1 MWHEARY
8 PAHVTGRPG
17 TGQARARG
25 NIETLR
31 SGALRVRVYAGI
43 DPLTRKRHNL
53 IEVIPPGP
61 KAWREAEAAR
71 ARLLQEIAERRNPR
85 TNASI
90 DELLTRYL
98 DQSSGSPNTLEL
110 YRTHVRNHI
119 SPCLGHVRVGKLDPE
134 TLDSFYGELRRCRTR
149 CAGRRMIEHRVS
161 GPHECNEKCRRHQ
174 CRPLAPTTIR
184 HIHFILS
191 GAYKRAVRWGWV
203 GDNPTERAEPPP
215 APKPNPQP
223 PTAPQAAR
231 IVTES
236 WRDPDWGTL
245 VWTAMTTGVRR
256 GELCAIRLSLVDLVA
271 GRETVWLRKA
281 IRRAPGGGWVEGD
294 LKTHQQR
301 RIALDA
307 ETVAV
312 LREHVDRCKERA
324 AGLGVELAAD
334 AFLFSTAPDGSTFL
348 TPDSVTQRYDRMATR
363 LGMETTIHKLRHYS
377 ATELIAAGVDPRTV
391 AGRLGHGGGGTTTL
405 KTYTAWVS
413 EADQRAAK
421 SLGAGMPQRPAEID
435 LAERTRLEPRYPYEV
450 VAAALAHQIAD
461 GTLPA
466 SSPLPPAA
474 ELAAVHAVS
483 LSTAKRSLTLA
494 RDWGLLERDSRGR
507 LLVAI
512 KPDAQPAS
520 ELPPPAPLAGTEPDS
535 ETEILLDFTIRH
547 HGCLVTR
554 FSAAGDPR
562 SASELHQ
569 ILADGVLRRVGDV
582 GALNEYEMDVCRA
595 GESEP
600 MMTFVARRRTTKRW

>member
-1 MWHEARY
+1 MSPTPLKAFTAAQPMS
-8 PAHVTGRPG
+8 PAPLSCVPM
-17 TGQARARG
+17 
-25 NIETLR
+25 L
-31 SGALRVRVYAGI
+31 SPALRGCAAAGGGMLPGVSGPARRVF
-43 DPLTRKRHNL
+43 LSHT
-53 IEVIPPGP
+53 
-61 KAWREAEAAR
+61 
-71 ARLLQEIAERRNPR
+71 
-85 TNASI
+85 S
-90 DELLTRYL
+90 
-98 DQSSGSPNTLEL
+98 
-110 YRTHVRNHI
+110 
-119 SPCLGHVRVGKLDPE
+119 
-134 TLDSFYGELRRCRTR
+134 ELRRFP
-149 CAGRRMIEHRVS
+149 AGRSFVVAAE
-161 GPHECNEKCRRHQ
+161 
-174 CRPLAPTTIR
+174 
-184 HIHFILS
+184 
-191 GAYKRAVRWGWV
+191 RAV
-203 GDNPTERAEPPP
+203 
-215 APKPNPQP
+215 
-223 PTAPQAAR
+223 
-231 IVTES
+231 S
-236 WRDPDWGTL
+236 
-245 VWTAMTTGVRR
+245 
-256 GELCAIRLSLVDLVA
+256 
-271 GRETVWLRKA
+271 
-281 IRRAPGGGWVEGD
+281 
-294 LKTHQQR
+294 
-301 RIALDA
+301 
-307 ETVAV
+307 
-312 LREHVDRCKERA
+312 
-324 AGLGVELAAD
+324 
-334 AFLFSTAPDGSTFL
+334 
-348 TPDSVTQRYDRMATR
+348 
-363 LGMETTIHKLRHYS
+363 
-377 ATELIAAGVDPRTV
+377 
-391 AGRLGHGGGGTTTL
+391 TL

-466 SSPLPPAA
+466 GSPLPPAA

-520 ELPPPAPLAGTEPDS
+520 ELPPPAPLADTEPDS

-569 ILADGVLRRVGDV
+569 ILSDGVLRRVGDV